1 MVLRWYG
8 GSKVVRWFLFHFPWF
23 AWFLCLNI
31 LYSSVFVSGFLF
43 GRGVGVKIGLCLIW
57 YIFF

>member
-1 MVLRWYG
+1 MVFG
-8 GSKVVRWFLFHFPWF
+8 GTVVSFLIFLGLLG
-23 AWFLCLNI
+23 FLCLNI

-57 YIFF
+57 YIFL